1 MSIATVTL
9 VGRLGSDPTEV
20 NTKKG
25 STLARISIATSET
38 HRNDSGEYEQG
49 TIWWDVLLTGTN
61 ASFALEHLQKGALVM
76 AEGKVSFKG
85 KIFESTKNPFDI
97 FGTSLTRIQT
107 SPKKAGSDSD
117 NESKSE
123 REPTKRSGSRGE
135 PTGSTTSRVTS
146 SRGSSELARALQE
159 DLESD

>member
-9 VGRLGSDPTEV
+9 VGRLGQDPVEV

-25 STLARISIATSET
+25 STLARISIATSES
-38 HRNDSGEYEQG
+38 HRTESGEYEQG

-85 KIFESTKNPFDI
+85 KVFESTKNPFDI

-107 SPKKAGSDSD
+107 SPKKAGEDSTTD
-117 NESKSE
+117 
-123 REPTKRSGSRGE
+123 REPAARAETRSETKASGS
-135 PTGSTTSRVTS
+135 TASRVTS

-159 DLESD
+159 DLEND